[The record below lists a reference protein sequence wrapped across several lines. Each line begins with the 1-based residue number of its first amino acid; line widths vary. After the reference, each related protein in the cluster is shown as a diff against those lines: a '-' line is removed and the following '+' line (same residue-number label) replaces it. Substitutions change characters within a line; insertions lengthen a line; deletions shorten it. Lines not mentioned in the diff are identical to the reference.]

1 MLKKKI
7 NSKFAF
13 IISGI
18 YSSIFAIFTTYKSII
33 LYQVKLAMEDTFV
46 GGNTSDISIFL
57 WISISCIMLLV
68 TFLFFFFL
76 KIKDLKSQKIV
87 LTGITLTWLF
97 VIIVQLFLFSEY
109 FYFAAFTL
117 FPISICLIAIK
128 NLKIEIIKKLNE
140 KGLSENEIH
149 LLQLL
154 AGIKKD

>member
-109 FYFAAFTL
+109 FYFAAFAL